1 MAEELMDVLD
11 ELDDLEEDDSQ
22 KGMFMTFRIGDECY
36 GIAIE
41 YVNEIISTQVIT
53 PVPEVED
60 YIKGLIN
67 IRGKIIPVIDV
78 KIRFKQEP
86 FEYMDRTCIIVIDVK
101 GTMVGLIVEQ
111 IADVITIDEKDIIPP
126 PSLKKPVTH
135 HTQCQN
141 QQENNP
147 KSYIQPCSYFYIFHF
162 SYPPSYIHLLQTLFH
177 CSRIFITDKFFRA

>member
-1 MAEELMDVLD
+1 MAEELMMDELD
-11 ELDDLEEDDSQ
+11 TLDDLEEDDTH
-22 KGMFMTFRIGDECY
+22 KGMYMTFRIGEECY
-36 GIAIE
+36 GIGIE

-126 PSLKKPVTH
+126 PSL
-135 HTQCQN
+135 N
-141 QQENNP
+141 QT
-147 KSYIQPCSYFYIFHF
+147 SYGKDKYVIGLVRVADEVK
-162 SYPPSYIHLLQTLFH
+162 LLL
-177 CSRIFITDKFFRA
+177 SPEKLISDEDPAALEV

>member
-1 MAEELMDVLD
+1 MAEELMMDDLD
-11 ELDDLEEDDSQ
+11 ELNDLEEDDSQ
-22 KGMFMTFRIGDECY
+22 KGMYMTFRIGDECY
-36 GIAIE
+36 GIGIE

-126 PSLKKPVTH
+126 PSL
-135 HTQCQN
+135 N
-141 QQENNP
+141 QT
-147 KSYIQPCSYFYIFHF
+147 SYGKDKYVIGLVRVADEVK
-162 SYPPSYIHLLQTLFH
+162 LLL
-177 CSRIFITDKFFRA
+177 SPEKLISDEDPAALE

>member
-1 MAEELMDVLD
+1 MAEELMNEVD
-11 ELDDLEEDDSQ
+11 ELEELEEDDTQ

-36 GIAIE
+36 GLAIN
-41 YVNEIISTQVIT
+41 YVNEIIGTQAIT
-53 PVPEVED
+53 AVPEVED

-101 GTMVGLIVEQ
+101 DTMVGLIVEQ

-126 PSLKKPVTH
+126 PSLSQNSYGRDKYVTGLVRVAD
-135 HTQCQN
+135 
-141 QQENNP
+141 EV
-147 KSYIQPCSYFYIFHF
+147 K
-162 SYPPSYIHLLQTLFH
+162 LLLDPEKLIRDEDPT
-177 CSRIFITDKFFRA
+177 AVE